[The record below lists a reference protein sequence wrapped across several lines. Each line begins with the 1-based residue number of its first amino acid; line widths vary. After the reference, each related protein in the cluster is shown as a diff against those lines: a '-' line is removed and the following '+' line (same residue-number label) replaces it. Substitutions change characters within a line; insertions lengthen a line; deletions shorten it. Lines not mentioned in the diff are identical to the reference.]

1 MMFDAI
7 LHKAP
12 ISPVR
17 LNPDVPQE
25 LEHIVNKALEKDRKL
40 RYQGAGEM
48 SVDLKRLRR
57 EIDSG
62 RISSI
67 SVYST
72 AIPTATLEI
81 PTASRSRTKL
91 YVLGGTALLLAVV
104 IAYMLRPA
112 LPPPRISPL

>member
-1 MMFDAI
+1 MVFDAI

-62 RISSI
+62 RISST

-112 LPPPRISPL
+112 FR